1 MIIRKCDRCGQKI
14 DKNYWVINIY
24 QHSDSVGMFSTKGVT
39 NNIQENLKQLA
50 NQNEEY
56 CEKCINEIKEFI
68 QKGNNENE
76 KVID

>member
-1 MIIRKCDRCGQKI
+1 MVIRKCDRCGQKI
-14 DKNYWVINIY
+14 DGNYWVINIY
-24 QHSDSVGMFSTKGVT
+24 QHSDNAGMFSTKGAA
-39 NNIQENLKQLA
+39 NNIQENIKQLA